1 MLAEISSCKACL
13 LILSE
18 DLQRIGVKK
27 MLGYFSRNKK
37 LIHYLITALFLFG
50 FAYIPPMAP
59 LTPTGMGM
67 VGVFIGAVYGWTTLN
82 MLWPSMM
89 ALVAMGLHIG
99 MMPVLGASFGNPV
112 VLMMLIMLPVMGLL
126 NETHTTETIAV
137 AFVTNKLTLGRPW
150 VLIGLFFLGAF
161 AGSLINPIV
170 TLMLFMGFI
179 AQICRSV
186 DIPLKSPFT
195 AVMAIGIA
203 IAALLGQTTIPF
215 YNAGLSY
222 TATYAAMFQV
232 PIPYAKWFFFFLFIG
247 ILLCI
252 ISTLIARF
260 VFRLDVSRL
269 KDLDPA
275 LFGEKKPWTTEQ
287 KISIGAFVAFILL
300 VILGSFLPPTNIV
313 GAFLAKLTIFGQIA
327 LVAGVLMLLIRPDGE
342 VLFNFG
348 RMAAT
353 GISWDVVFMVALIMP
368 LAQFLTAENTGVT
381 PFLAML
387 LRPLMALPPLGFIIL
402 ALVVGAL
409 LTNFANNFVIAIIIM
424 PVIYSFSMQTGMA
437 PLGPIMVL
445 FVCTQM
451 AVGTPGAS
459 FPVAICYS
467 FSEIVDAPM
476 MMKYAW
482 LSVVIMIII
491 CLAVALP
498 IALLLF

>member
-1 MLAEISSCKACL
+1 
-13 LILSE
+13 
-18 DLQRIGVKK
+18 
-27 MLGYFSRNKK
+27 
-37 LIHYLITALFLFG
+37 
-50 FAYIPPMAP
+50 
-59 LTPTGMGM
+59 
-67 VGVFIGAVYGWTTLN
+67 
-82 MLWPSMM
+82 
-89 ALVAMGLHIG
+89 
-99 MMPVLGASFGNPV
+99 
-112 VLMMLIMLPVMGLL
+112 
-126 NETHTTETIAV
+126 
-137 AFVTNKLTLGRPW
+137 
-150 VLIGLFFLGAF
+150 
-161 AGSLINPIV
+161 
-170 TLMLFMGFI
+170 
-179 AQICRSV
+179 
-186 DIPLKSPFT
+186 
-195 AVMAIGIA
+195 
-203 IAALLGQTTIPF
+203 
-215 YNAGLSY
+215 
-222 TATYAAMFQV
+222 
-232 PIPYAKWFFFFLFIG
+232 
-247 ILLCI
+247 
-252 ISTLIARF
+252 
-260 VFRLDVSRL
+260 
-269 KDLDPA
+269 
-275 LFGEKKPWTTEQ
+275 
-287 KISIGAFVAFILL
+287 
-300 VILGSFLPPTNIV
+300 
-313 GAFLAKLTIFGQIA
+313 
-327 LVAGVLMLLIRPDGE
+327 MLLIRPDGE